1 MWKKLAR
8 RCAMAAVAAAAVMGT
23 RGAWAWNYEGHLV
36 VGEIAW
42 QKLDAADKAAV
53 TRILKAHPH
62 YATYLTTGTEGASAA
77 EKDEMAFVKAAT
89 WPDAVRP
96 ARAPY
101 RPLIIDPADEKNVTQ
116 YHHAEWHFIDI
127 AFVLPG
133 DTKDAGLNGKGL
145 DTSKGDAVT
154 EIRKA
159 AGGIASQEGAEQ
171 KAVDLAWVEH
181 LVGDVHQP
189 LHAVTLISEEFPP
202 PDGDRGGNSIV
213 VSYVGESGKTS
224 VTNLHAFWDGAVGN
238 VQMEHFTAGSL
249 GALRKKAADFVA
261 AHPEAGM
268 AAQMKKD
275 ATPEAWAEESYALAK
290 KDVYEEGA
298 IFKLPRPRTSYELPA
313 GYVERAHEVAESQV
327 TLAGYRLA
335 ATVHAAL
342 KAGGGG
348 EAPKP

>member
-1 MWKKLAR
+1 MTVR
-8 RCAMAAVAAAAVMGT
+8 RCAAAMAVAGLGMWA

-53 TRILKAHPH
+53 TKLLKAHPH
-62 YATYLTTGTEGASAA
+62 YASYLTTGADGASDA
-77 EKDEMAFVKAAT
+77 EKDELAFVKAAT

-101 RPLIIDPADEKNVTQ
+101 RPLIIDATDEKNVTQ
-116 YHHAEWHFIDI
+116 YHHPAWHYIDI
-127 AFVLPG
+127 AFVLPT
-133 DTKDAGLNGKGL
+133 DKKDAALNGKGL
-145 DTSKGDAVT
+145 DTSEGDAVT
-154 EIRKA
+154 EIRKC
-159 AGGIASQEGAEQ
+159 AGGMASQEGEEQ

-202 PDGDRGGNSIV
+202 PEGDRGGNSIV
-213 VSYVGESGKTS
+213 VSYVGESGKTT
-224 VTNLHAFWDGAVGN
+224 VTNLHSFWDGAVGT
-238 VQMEHFTAGSL
+238 VEMEHFTAGSL
-249 GALRKKAADFVA
+249 AELRKKAGDFMA
-261 AHPEAGM
+261 AHPEAGF
-268 AAQMKKD
+268 AEQMKKD
-275 ATPEAWAEESYALAK
+275 ATPESWAEESYGLAK
-290 KDVYEEGA
+290 KDVYEEGD
-298 IFKLPRPRTSYELPA
+298 ILKLPKPRTSYELPA
-313 GYVERAHEVAESQV
+313 AYVERGHSVAESQV

-348 EAPKP
+348 GMPKP